1 MTDAETNVTGT
12 QVPPE
17 ETPND
22 STETNANTGSEITT
36 GDETKTLTMTQE
48 HLNKLFADRAAQAKR
63 NAERDLLKK
72 YNFENVTEL
81 DSAMESFK
89 EFEAKRQEQAE
100 AEKTELQKQKELLD
114 ASIAKQVELAKQL
127 TRTSIDNAV
136 QRIAPTKNVPADR
149 FPGLLK
155 LLDRSLINTNNGEV
169 KDEEVEAAIDATLKL
184 HAYLISVQSG
194 SQHGSP
200 PSQTNS
206 HLPAN
211 VDTENA
217 RYKKMLKLAG
227 K

>member
-1 MTDAETNVTGT
+1 MTDTETNVTGT

-17 ETPND
+17 DTTND
-22 STETNANTGSEITT
+22 STETNANTGSETTT

-63 NAERDLLKK
+63 NAVSDLLKE
-72 YNFENVTEL
+72 FGVDNVNDLKT
-81 DSAMESFK
+81 AMESFK
-89 EFEAKRQEQAE
+89 EFETKRQEQAE
-100 AEKTELQKQKELLD
+100 AEKTELQKKQELLD
-114 ASIAKQVELAKQL
+114 ASVAKQAELARQL
-127 TRTSIDNAV
+127 SRTQIDNAV
-136 QRIAPTKNVPADR
+136 QRIAPAKNVPPDR
-149 FPGLLK
+149 YPGLLQ
-155 LLDRSLINTNNGEV
+155 LLDRSLINTKNGEI